1 MNSVGASCSH
11 ETRLPTGAHE
21 QEPGTTDDQSH
32 SGDQRT
38 PDAPRDGAAAVQQQL
53 AYDRTFLANER
64 TYAAWLRTGLAIA
77 AGGIAVAHLVPEPSR
92 DSWIA
97 LALGS
102 AFVLAG
108 VSVMWYGAREFAAT
122 SATLARESGRAG
134 ALRPHLPYLLTA
146 ALGVLLL
153 AVLLFLWTHQGR
165 VETSPDNALPSTAA
179 RPVPRE
185 PANDGPVLPAL
196 AGAMQTQMLRASG

>member
-1 MNSVGASCSH
+1 MNSVGASYSH

-21 QEPGTTDDQSH
+21 QEPGTTDNQSA

-38 PDAPRDGAAAVQQQL
+38 PDAPRDRAAAVQQQL

-102 AFVLAG
+102 AFVLAC
-108 VSVMWYGAREFAAT
+108 VSVMWYGAREFAVT

-165 VETSPDNALPSTAA
+165 VETTPDKALF
-179 RPVPRE
+179 
-185 PANDGPVLPAL
+185 
-196 AGAMQTQMLRASG
+196 